1 MRMSNT
7 KVHTS
12 LPVLAALA
20 LFLCSGALASA
31 PPSTSWDLTAI
42 FADTVAWERE
52 YDDLVDE
59 VGGYEALEGTLGRSG
74 AALLAALAF
83 DADLRGRLDRLE
95 LHAKLAR
102 DLDLE
107 SPDRQ
112 DRWERVTALVRRVT
126 AARSFLRPEI
136 MALGEERLD
145 AFLAAEPGLRSWEIH
160 LRRLLADREHAL
172 SADEEKLLAMAE
184 PLAAAPGGLF
194 FTLTQNDLE
203 YPTIAGED
211 GEDVQITPAR
221 FEAARTS
228 LDRDYRARAYTAFF
242 QAFADR
248 EHTLAALYG
257 AQTQATIFMAR
268 ARGHDSALAA
278 SLAEHDIPVAVYHNL
293 VEAVGDNLAPLH
305 RWTALKKD
313 LLGLDRFHDHDN
325 SVTLF
330 PADKQE
336 YSFER
341 ACELVLAAVRPL
353 GEQYVADLERA
364 LVEGWVDPHESEGKS
379 QGAYCS
385 GPTDGTHPYVLMAWQ
400 GQVTDLFT
408 LAHELGH
415 LMHAYYT
422 VEAQPY
428 QYADY
433 ATFAAEVASITNEL
447 LLAHHLIDSAETP
460 RERLVQIEQEINNV
474 KLLYYWATLL
484 ADFELQVY
492 EAAESG
498 ESLTPT
504 RLCATMGDL
513 FAKYYGPSLE
523 VIEADTYLWGA
534 LRHVFYADFYL
545 YQYAT
550 SMSAAQQIVAD
561 ILSDPDAA
569 VRYRAFLRTGSSCSP
584 LEALRRAGVD
594 MTTPRPMLAVSE
606 RMDALIDEFEELAAT
621 AAP

>member
-1 MRMSNT
+1 MPLVILISF
-7 KVHTS
+7 
-12 LPVLAALA
+12 
-20 LFLCSGALASA
+20 LFAMILGGNAMATTPA
-31 PPSTSWDLTAI
+31 VAWDLTAV
-42 FADTVAWERE
+42 FADTTAWERE
-52 YDDLVDE
+52 YDLIVADVA
-59 VGGYEALEGTLGRSG
+59 GYASREGTLARSG
-74 AALLAALAF
+74 SAFLAALAF
-83 DADLRGRLDRLE
+83 DTDLRGRLDRLE

-102 DLDLE
+102 DLDLRD
-107 SPDRQ
+107 PQRQ
-112 DRWERVTALVRRVT
+112 DRWERVTSLARRVT
-126 AARSFLRPEI
+126 TARSFLRPEI

-145 AFLAAEPGLRSWEIH
+145 AFLTAEPALRPWETH
-160 LRRLLADREHAL
+160 LRRLLADREHSLPAG
-172 SADEEKLLAMAE
+172 EEKLLAMAE
-184 PLAAAPGGLF
+184 PLAAAPGRLF
-194 FTLTQNDLE
+194 FTLTQSDLD
-203 YPTIAGED
+203 YPLVAGED
-211 GEDVQITPAR
+211 GEDVQITPSR

-242 QAFADR
+242 QTFADH
-248 EHTLAALYG
+248 EHTLAGLYG
-257 AQTQATIFMAR
+257 AQTQATIFLAR

-293 VEAVGDNLAPLH
+293 VEAVGENLAPLH

-313 LLGLDRFHDHDN
+313 LLGLDHFHDHDN

-336 YSFER
+336 YSFAR
-341 ACELVLAAVRPL
+341 ACELVLAAVQPL
-353 GEQYVADLERA
+353 GAQYVADLERA
-364 LVEGWVDPHESEGKS
+364 LAEGWVDPHESEGKS
-379 QGAYCS
+379 EGAYCS
-385 GPTDGTHPYVLMAWQ
+385 GPTDGTHPYVLMTWQ

-415 LMHAYYT
+415 LMHAHYT

-447 LLAHHLIDSAETP
+447 LLAHHLIASAETP
-460 RERLVQIEQEINNV
+460 RDRLVQIEQEINNI

-484 ADFELQVY
+484 AEFELQVY
-492 EAAESG
+492 DAAESG

-504 RLCATMGDL
+504 RLRTTMGDL
-513 FAKYYGPSLE
+513 FAKYYGPALE

-550 SMSAAQQIVAD
+550 SMAAAQQIVAD
-561 ILSDPDAA
+561 ILADPDAA
-569 VRYRAFLRTGSSCSP
+569 DRYRDFLRTGSSRSP

-594 MTTPRPMLAVSE
+594 MTTPQPMLAVSE
-606 RMDALIDEFEELAAT
+606 RMDALIGDFEDLAAT
-621 AAP
+621 TAP